1 MYYLFLSILI
11 GGIIAFLVYKNIK
24 EITDKLDKIE
34 EYSSELYSR
43 YASCISK
50 HIKEI
55 KKEIEYFT
63 KENYYFLTK
72 DANKDELLEELDRI
86 LRKLSHFE
94 TVSVRQK
101 SKEEIEEELFK
112 ILISFDE
119 LVRKNF
125 EHGEK
130 EADKIREFFF
140 KEFERVK
147 EEIIRGK

>member
-11 GGIIAFLVYKNIK
+11 GGVIAFLVYQNIK
-24 EITDKLDKIE
+24 EITNKLDTIE
-34 EYSSELYSR
+34 EHSPELYSR
-43 YASCISK
+43 YASRISK
-50 HIKEI
+50 IIKAI
-55 KKEIEYFT
+55 KGDIEYFT

-72 DANKDELLEELDRI
+72 DANKDEVLEEFDRI
-86 LRKLSHFE
+86 LRKLSHFD
-94 TVSVRQK
+94 SISLRQK

-125 EHGEK
+125 QNGEN
-130 EADKIREFFF
+130 EADKIRELFF